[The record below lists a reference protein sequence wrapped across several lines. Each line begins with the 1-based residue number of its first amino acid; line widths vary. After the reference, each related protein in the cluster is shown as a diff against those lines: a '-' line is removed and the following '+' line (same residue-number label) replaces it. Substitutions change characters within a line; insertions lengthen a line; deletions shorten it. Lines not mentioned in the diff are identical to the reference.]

1 MSNDKAFIWAQG
13 QNAQVA
19 EPDQDLLA
27 SGWSKGDIPA
37 ASNFNWLFKTMTEDL
52 HAFKKDLHH
61 MREEFAHLRT
71 AAIARVENVK
81 AEVGTFKDRTAQDFE
96 SIKQLTTAELSKAK
110 SETNREISK
119 LNDGVVLLKG
129 ESSALK
135 DATKALQDK
144 LEKQRVELSDV
155 TESGRETKKS
165 HDLLCTSLSKKL
177 MWALENILKM
187 ETGILSVNP
196 DYRRLRWPN
205 FGILPQRIE
214 ESDDE

>member
-71 AAIARVENVK
+71 DAIARVDKVK
-81 AEVGTFKDRTAQDFE
+81 AEVGIFKDQTAQDFE
-96 SIKQLTTAELSKAK
+96 SIKQLQRLAK
-110 SETNREISK
+110 S
-119 LNDGVVLLKG
+119 
-129 ESSALK
+129 
-135 DATKALQDK
+135 
-144 LEKQRVELSDV
+144 VE
-155 TESGRETKKS
+155 R
-165 HDLLCTSLSKKL
+165 
-177 MWALENILKM
+177 
-187 ETGILSVNP
+187 
-196 DYRRLRWPN
+196 
-205 FGILPQRIE
+205 
-214 ESDDE
+214 